1 MFVLC
6 VYRIKGTVGGPW
18 AMKVPPDAPGR
29 DAVPRLLD
37 GDRLTARE
45 SVPVETACKKLF
57 SVKSSM
63 YLRFAAPA
71 GAAASG
77 RRAMLTHGVNVVC
90 PHSTMSADAGTLP
103 AVTIRSCAAATG
115 AASKETASLTTEIM
129 TAPHALTEVFGD
141 YLQSSRRWLFGES
154 GQPTLNHNASVLR
167 THYSVK

>member
-1 MFVLC
+1 
-6 VYRIKGTVGGPW
+6 
-18 AMKVPPDAPGR
+18 
-29 DAVPRLLD
+29 
-37 GDRLTARE
+37 
-45 SVPVETACKKLF
+45 
-57 SVKSSM
+57 
-63 YLRFAAPA
+63 
-71 GAAASG
+71 
-77 RRAMLTHGVNVVC
+77 MLTHGVNVVC

-129 TAPHALTEVFGD
+129 AAPHALTEVFGD